1 MTHVQKN
8 GFTLVELMVVIA
20 IMGILSA
27 MGVAGLQGA
36 VENTR
41 VDDAAKNIKAFL
53 ERTANEANRL
63 SETLCLKVGTNN
75 RRLFVYKGS
84 DCTKLA
90 EGSPSLYSMELD
102 NPLKFVTSCPDYESE
117 QNWLSGTNGVFKPR
131 LGLSA
136 APVSGVVCAQYG
148 DKPHYAVALKN
159 EDVNYIEAQTCDEGD
174 CE

>member
-1 MTHVQKN
+1 MRHSN
-8 GFTLVELMVVIA
+8 RHGFTLIELLVVIA

-27 MGVAGLQGA
+27 MGVVGLQAG

-41 VDDAAKNIKAFL
+41 VSDAAKNVTAFL

-63 SETLCLKVGTNN
+63 SETLCLKVGTNS

-102 NPLKFVTSCPDYESE
+102 NPMKFVTSCPDYENE
-117 QNWLSGTNGVFKPR
+117 NNWLSGANGVFKPR

-136 APVSGVVCAQYG
+136 APISGVVCAQYAG
-148 DKPHYAVALKN
+148 KSHYAVALKN
-159 EDVNYIEAQTCDEGD
+159 ADVNYIEAQTCDDGD

>member
-1 MTHVQKN
+1 
-8 GFTLVELMVVIA
+8 MVVIA

-41 VDDAAKNIKAFL
+41 VNDAAKNVKAFL

-102 NPLKFVTSCPDYESE
+102 NPLKFVTSCPDYEGE

-136 APVSGVVCAQYG
+136 APVSGVVCAQYA
-148 DKPHYAVALKN
+148 DENHYAVALKSA
-159 EDVNYIEAQTCDEGD
+159 DVNYIEALTCDEGD